1 MSRAA
6 PRPRTKASAEKAPA
20 ALPAGV
26 LTRAQAARAAAQ
38 HDTPPE
44 TLMTPEG
51 VHADALKQICVML
64 SPLAPGCEGLPVTS
78 NDRWRF
84 LTWRTPA
91 AALRLV
97 LRRLQRKPDQ
107 VALRH
112 IHGLP
117 GTEIHDGANDAPV
130 GCERLLA
137 IIFDAPAEALAE
149 AMAGHLRSTAEPA

>member
-1 MSRAA
+1 MSRPA
-6 PRPRTKASAEKAPA
+6 PKAHKASVEKAAA

-26 LTRAQAARAAAQ
+26 ITRDQAARLAAAPALP
-38 HDTPPE
+38 D
-44 TLMTPEG
+44 TPEG
-51 VHADALKQICVML
+51 VPAGALKEICVLL
-64 SPLAPGCEGLPVTS
+64 SPLAPGCAGLPVTS
-78 NDRWRF
+78 DDRWRF

-97 LRRLQRKPDQ
+97 LRRVERRPDQ

-112 IHGLP
+112 HHDLP
-117 GTEIHDGANDAPV
+117 GTEIHDGANDAPT

-149 AMAGHLRSTAEPA
+149 AMAGYLHSKAEAA

>member
-6 PRPRTKASAEKAPA
+6 PKARQKAPIEKAPKT
-20 ALPAGV
+20 LPAGV
-26 LTRAQAARAAAQ
+26 MTRAQAARQASLPSA
-38 HDTPPE
+38 
-44 TLMTPEG
+44 PEG
-51 VHADALKQICVML
+51 VAPGALKEICVML

-84 LTWRTPA
+84 LTWLTPA
-91 AALRLV
+91 AALRMV
-97 LRRLQRKPDQ
+97 LRRVERRPDQ

-112 IHGLP
+112 HHDLP
-117 GTEIHDGANDAPV
+117 GVEIHDGANDAPT

-149 AMAGHLRSTAEPA
+149 AMAGYLRSTAEAA